1 MNFMEFTGYMEVG
14 KILKVIILAGGGGS
28 RLFPLSRKS
37 YPKQFLKLE
46 DDMSL
51 LAHTVRRFLPIVR
64 AEDIVVVTNQQ
75 YLYHVK
81 NELAECQAEQAHII
95 LEPQARNTAPAIGL
109 ALAFCQSELSCEK
122 QEVMVVAAAD
132 HVIRP
137 QQEFEKCI
145 CRGADVAGEGN
156 LITFGIPATA
166 PETGYGYIE
175 AGEPVGA
182 AFEVKSFKEKP
193 VTSVAEQ
200 YVRAGNYYWNS
211 GMFAFSLG
219 FMLEEIETY
228 QPEISKAIAEGFAYM
243 QENFAK
249 LPEIS
254 IDYAI
259 VEHSKKVKMVPLTC
273 YWNDIGSWDAMYDI
287 MPKDDNGNA
296 VQGDVLA
303 LECQNSLIMGRD
315 RLIAGI
321 GLDDLLLV
329 ETDDVIVVAK
339 KGESQKVKNVVEK
352 LKAMNLKEAVEHT
365 TIYHEWGTSSV
376 IGQGKGYCMK
386 KVRVMPGK
394 KLMMQMHYHRT
405 EHWIIL
411 RGAAEVV
418 RGNEHK
424 FLHEEESVFIP
435 QMVKHQLIN
444 PGRIP
449 LELIEIQNG
458 SYISEDDIVRFGEQ
472 GRD

>member
-1 MNFMEFTGYMEVG
+1 M
-14 KILKVIILAGGGGS
+14 KVIVLAGGGGS

-51 LAHTVRRFLPIVR
+51 LAHTVRRFLSMV
-64 AEDIVVVTNQQ
+64 AAKDIIVVTNQR

-95 LEPQARNTAPAIGL
+95 LEPLARNTAPAIGL
-109 ALAFCQSELSCEK
+109 ALAFCQSELGCEK

-137 QQEFEKCI
+137 QKVFEKCI
-145 CRGADVAGEGN
+145 CQGVDAAREGN

-175 AGEPVGA
+175 AGEPVGV

-193 VTSVAEQ
+193 VASVAEQ
-200 YVRAGNYYWNS
+200 YVEAGNYYWNS
-211 GMFAFSLG
+211 GMFAFPLG
-219 FMLEEIETY
+219 FMLKEIETY
-228 QPEISKAIAEGFAYM
+228 QPEISRGIVEGFVYM
-243 QENFAK
+243 QENFSK

-254 IDYAI
+254 VDYAI
-259 VEHSKKVKMVPLTC
+259 VEHSKRVKMVPLTC

-287 MPKDDNGNA
+287 LPKDDNGNA

-303 LECQNSLIMGRD
+303 LECQNSLIMGHD

-352 LKAMNLKEAVEHT
+352 LKAMNRKEAVEHT

-394 KLMMQMHYHRT
+394 KLMLQMHYHRT
-405 EHWIIL
+405 EHWVIL
-411 RGAAEVV
+411 RGTAEVE
-418 RGNEHK
+418 RGSEHK
-424 FLHEEESVFIP
+424 FLHEGESVFIP
-435 QMVKHQLIN
+435 QTVKHQLSN
-444 PGRIP
+444 PGSIP

-458 SYISEDDIVRFGEQ
+458 AYISEDDIVRFVEQ
-472 GRD
+472 E

>member
-1 MNFMEFTGYMEVG
+1 M
-14 KILKVIILAGGGGS
+14 KVIILAGGGGS

-51 LAHTVRRFLPIVR
+51 LMHTVKRFLSMVA
-64 AEDIVVVTNQQ
+64 AEDIIVVTNKR
-75 YLYHVK
+75 YLYHVQ
-81 NELAECQAEQAHII
+81 NELLECQAEQAHIL

-109 ALAFCQSELSCEK
+109 AVAFCQSVLECSKE
-122 QEVMVVAAAD
+122 EVLVVAAAD

-137 QQEFEKCI
+137 QREFEKCI
-145 CRGADVAGEGN
+145 RRGEKLAGQGG
-156 LITFGIPATA
+156 LITFGIPAVT

-175 AGEPVGA
+175 AGEEVGA
-182 AFEVKSFKEKP
+182 AFSVLSFKEKP
-193 VTSVAEQ
+193 VLSVAEK
-200 YVRAGNYYWNS
+200 YVKAGNYYWNS
-211 GMFAFSLG
+211 GMFAFSLE
-219 FMLEEIETY
+219 FMLKEMAVY
-228 QPEISKAIAEGFAYM
+228 QPEISKEIAAGFAHM
-243 QENFAK
+243 QENFRE
-249 LPEIS
+249 LPDIS

-259 VEHSKKVKMVPLTC
+259 VERSCDVKMVPLTC

-287 MPKDDNGNA
+287 LPKDESGNA

-303 LECQNSLIMGRD
+303 MECQNSLIMGRD

-352 LKAMNLKEAVEHT
+352 LKAMNRKEAVEHT

-394 KLMMQMHYHRT
+394 KLALQMHYHRT
-405 EHWIIL
+405 EHWVVL
-411 RGAAEVV
+411 RGTAEVV
-418 RGNEHK
+418 RGEEHMYI
-424 FLHEEESVFIP
+424 HEEESVFIP
-435 QMVKHQLIN
+435 QTVKHQLGN
-444 PGRIP
+444 PGKIP

-458 SYISEDDIVRFGEQ
+458 AYISEDDIVRFT
-472 GRD
+472 D